1 MGKIRVMPESL
12 SSKIAAGEVVERPLS
27 IVKELIDCI
36 YVHEGGNITIKFKY
50 QDEFEEAIKFIKDN
64 KNIIV
69 AKPVNICC

>member
-1 MGKIRVMPESL
+1 MNWINTFKEINRVEEL
-12 SSKIAAGEVVERPLS
+12 NYNFI
-27 IVKELIDCI
+27 KELIDCI

-50 QDEFEEAIKFIKDN
+50 QDKFEEAIKFIKDN